1 MLQTPPLTIAAA
13 MFVGTPIA
21 NAEHAS
27 HARLNAMAPVCRL
40 ILKAQGLNWRMLGL
54 ARAPTV
60 SRQPIFKFDD
70 QVSHKPLSQRIIGLG
85 REKTKLI
92 QPMMKVLER

>member
-1 MLQTPPLTIAAA
+1 
-13 MFVGTPIA
+13 
-21 NAEHAS
+21 
-27 HARLNAMAPVCRL
+27 MAPVCRL

-54 ARAPTV
+54 ARARTV